1 MMIRENI
8 FGSFYSN
15 KRIKIIYQVIMKTQM
30 IKKLKYNLFKTLIK
44 WWKNL
49 QQNKLNKH
57 NKLKNLF

>member
-15 KRIKIIYQVIMKTQM
+15 KRIKIIYQVIMKTKM